1 MSSNDCCRSC
11 VALADTARAVIRS
24 NQLQHQASSAGIRWM
39 HRPSLGLHPCKS
51 TERVYKP
58 IAAMIF
64 LTVVEPLKEPPS
76 YTEGPCCGIP
86 IGRKDSQRQTRLA
99 AKGEILAVKP
109 DWCKGRRNTTGKSG
123 GRWKGRR

>member
-24 NQLQHQASSAGIRWM
+24 NQQQHQASSAGIRWM

-64 LTVVEPLKEPPS
+64 LTVGEPLKAPPS
-76 YTEGPCCGIP
+76 YPERPCCGIP
-86 IGRKDSQRQTRLA
+86 IVRSEERRGGKKLDS
-99 AKGEILAVKP
+99 P
-109 DWCKGRRNTTGKSG
+109 C
-123 GRWKGRR
+123 